1 VIPHPLTG
9 ELIDEDDLAALL
21 EAATVIDRRI
31 GRIYSREISPL
42 RDARDA
48 LLARIADISPAYLP
62 EPRYRTLTQERVAR
76 CPRCRTVIPSG
87 KPDKFR
93 SRPG

>member
-1 VIPHPLTG
+1 LQHPLTG
-9 ELIDEDDLAALL
+9 EPIDEDDLAALL
-21 EAATVIDRRI
+21 TAASATDREI

-42 RDARDA
+42 RDARDL
-48 LLARIADISPAYLP
+48 LLARIADISPAHLP
-62 EPRYRTLTQERVAR
+62 EPRYRTPTQERVAR

-87 KPDKFR
+87 QVDTFR